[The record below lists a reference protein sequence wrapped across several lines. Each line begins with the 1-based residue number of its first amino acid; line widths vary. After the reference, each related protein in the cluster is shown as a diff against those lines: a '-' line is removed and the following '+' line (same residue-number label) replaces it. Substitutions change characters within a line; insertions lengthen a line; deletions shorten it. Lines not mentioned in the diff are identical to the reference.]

1 MRLIFTPSFNRFQ
14 TINATQAW
22 SLFLTV
28 CKKDDS
34 LGKNPMIGKYVTVA
48 ILGAIIAQILESIL
62 TSA

>member
-1 MRLIFTPSFNRFQ
+1 MRLIFTPSFNQFQ

-34 LGKNPMIGKYVTVA
+34 LGKNPMIGKYVTVS
-48 ILGAIIAQILESIL
+48 ILGAIIAQILEAIL
-62 TSA
+62 TAS

>member
-1 MRLIFTPSFNRFQ
+1 MRLIFTSRFNRFQ

-22 SLFLTV
+22 SLFLTG

-48 ILGAIIAQILESIL
+48 ILGAIIAQILEAIL
-62 TSA
+62 LAS